1 MHYITFFGA
10 LWTIWRMSKQKLREA
25 NTLTKNEADAS
36 VVLGSY
42 FQKVKCY
49 NYLVF
54 SHLAFF
60 IITNICNT
68 QARFPF
74 HLLYSTWYT
83 TSWWDLGALHPVTM
97 NL

>member
-1 MHYITFFGA
+1 
-10 LWTIWRMSKQKLREA
+10 MSKQKLREA

-42 FQKVKCY
+42 FQKVKRY

-74 HLLYSTWYT
+74 HLLYSSLLGILLVGGTWEL
-83 TSWWDLGALHPVTM
+83 SILSQ
-97 NL
+97 

>member
-1 MHYITFFGA
+1 
-10 LWTIWRMSKQKLREA
+10 MSKQKLREA

-42 FQKVKCY
+42 FQKVKRY

-74 HLLYSTWYT
+74 HLFVVQLVGLLELSIL
-83 TSWWDLGALHPVTM
+83 SQ
-97 NL
+97 

>member
-68 QARFPF
+68 QAQFPF
-74 HLLYSTWYT
+74 HLLYLVYF
-83 TSWWDLGALHPVTM
+83 
-97 NL
+97 

>member
-1 MHYITFFGA
+1 
-10 LWTIWRMSKQKLREA
+10 MSKQKLREA

-42 FQKVKCY
+42 FQKVKRY

-74 HLLYSTWYT
+74 HLLYSSLLGILVGGTWEL
-83 TSWWDLGALHPVTM
+83 SILSQ
-97 NL
+97 

>member
-1 MHYITFFGA
+1 
-10 LWTIWRMSKQKLREA
+10 MSKQKLREA

-42 FQKVKCY
+42 FQKVKRY

-74 HLLYSTWYT
+74 HLLYLVYF
-83 TSWWDLGALHPVTM
+83 
-97 NL
+97 